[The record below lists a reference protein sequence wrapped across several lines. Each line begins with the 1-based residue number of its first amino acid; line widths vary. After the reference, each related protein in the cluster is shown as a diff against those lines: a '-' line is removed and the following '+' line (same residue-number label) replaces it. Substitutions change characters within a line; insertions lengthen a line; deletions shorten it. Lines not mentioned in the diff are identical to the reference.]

1 LTRTNLENLARIGQL
16 KVQPPNRKEFDGLLS
31 SGKSRLQD
39 AQRQELSLESRFDLA
54 YNAAHALSLA
64 ALRWHGF
71 RSESRYQVFL
81 CLQHTVALEP
91 AQWRVLDQAHRKRN
105 LAEYEGHLE
114 IDRSL
119 VEATI
124 RVATEVQER
133 VEELGSP
140 T

>member
-1 LTRTNLENLARIGQL
+1 LTREKLENLARIGQL
-16 KVQPPNRKEFDGLLS
+16 KLQPPKREEINGLIS

-39 AQRQELSLESRFDLA
+39 AQRQDLSLESRFDLA

-71 RSESRYQVFL
+71 RSESRYQVFQ
-81 CLQHTVALEP
+81 CLQHTVDLDP

-124 RVATEVQER
+124 RVASEVQAR
-133 VEELGSP
+133 VEDLGSP
-140 T
+140 A